1 MRARAATAAL
11 VALLA
16 LGCARP
22 RREVRVGSKAF
33 VEGVILGEV
42 ASGLA
47 RRAGFTVDHR
57 RGLGGTR
64 VLWNALRAG
73 EIDVYAEYTGTIA
86 AELLRGA
93 VRPDDEAG
101 LARAVAAQG
110 VTMSAGLGFD
120 DTYALGVRRAVAQRL
135 GLRRVSDLRAQ
146 SQLSLGLSHEFLQR
160 AEGWPGLRARYGLPQ
175 ASVRGMQ
182 HELAY
187 AALASGAIDV
197 TDVYTTDAE
206 VAALDVAVLDDD
218 LHHFPP
224 YRAVWLYRADLAR
237 RAPALVA
244 SLEGVA
250 GSIATDTMA
259 RMNARARIDRAPEAS
274 VAEDFLRVRF
284 GAATVTPTREGLGA
298 RVWARTR
305 EHLWLVLVS
314 LLAAV
319 AVAVPLGVLAARSRR
334 AGAII
339 LGVVGL
345 VQTVP
350 SLALLVFMIPL
361 LGIGAAPAIAAL
373 FVYGLLPVVRGTA
386 LGIAGV
392 APPLRE
398 SAEALGLPSWA
409 MLRRVELPLAMPSI
423 LAGVKTAA
431 VINVGTATLGAL
443 VGAGGYG
450 EPILTGVRLAHTP
463 TLLEG
468 AVPSALMALAA
479 QGVFALAER
488 WLVPAGLRAPRAR

>member
-1 MRARAATAAL
+1 MEVRSLVVGLALLGL
-11 VALLA
+11 VAS
-16 LGCARP
+16 GCARP

-47 RRAGFTVDHR
+47 RRANLPVDHR

-64 VLWNALRAG
+64 VLWNALVAG

-86 AELLRGA
+86 AELLGGA
-93 VRPDDEAG
+93 VRPDDERG
-101 LARAVAAQG
+101 LARAVARRG
-110 VTMSAGLGFD
+110 VTMSSTLGFD
-120 DTYALGVRRAVAQRL
+120 DTYALGVRRDLAARL
-135 GLRRVSDLRAQ
+135 RLRAVSDLRAHPE
-146 SQLSLGLSHEFLQR
+146 LSMGLSHEFLQR
-160 AEGWPGLRARYGLPQ
+160 AEGRPGLRARYGLPQ
-175 ASVRGMQ
+175 TSVRGMQ

-206 VAALDVAVLDDD
+206 VAAQGLAVLDDD

-224 YRAVWLYRADLAR
+224 YRAVWLYRSDLAR

-244 SLEGVA
+244 ALEGVA
-250 GSIATDTMA
+250 GRIPTETMA
-259 RMNARARIDRAPEAS
+259 RMNARARIER
-274 VAEDFLRVRF
+274 VAEVTVAEEFLRANF
-284 GAATVTPTREGLGA
+284 GAAATVAPREGRAA

-314 LLAAV
+314 LIAAV
-319 AVAVPLGVLAARSRR
+319 LVAVPLGVLAARRPR
-334 AGAII
+334 VGGAI
-339 LGVVGL
+339 LGAVGL

-373 FVYGLLPVVRGTA
+373 FVYSLLPVVRNTA
-386 LGIAGV
+386 QGISGV
-392 APPLRE
+392 APSLRE
-398 SAEALGLPSWA
+398 SAEALGLSPWA

-450 EPILTGVRLAHTP
+450 EPILTGIRLAHTP
-463 TLLEG
+463 TILEG

-479 QGVFALAER
+479 QGAFALAER
-488 WLVPAGLRAPRAR
+488 VLVPAGLRAR